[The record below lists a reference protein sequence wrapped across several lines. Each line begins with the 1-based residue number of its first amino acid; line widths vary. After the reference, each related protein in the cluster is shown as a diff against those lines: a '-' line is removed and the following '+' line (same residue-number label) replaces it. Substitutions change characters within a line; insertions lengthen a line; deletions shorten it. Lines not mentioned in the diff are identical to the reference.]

1 MSDLESEDTCRSLGI
16 AMKSDFESKKG
27 EVAVFIVII
36 PIYSDIN
43 A

>member
-1 MSDLESEDTCRSLGI
+1 MSDLESVDTCRSLG
-16 AMKSDFESKKG
+16 MEMRSNFESKKG
-27 EVAVFIVII
+27 EFAVFIVIV